1 MTHPSTRFGKAV
13 LHVGLPAVVAC
24 LLLLTPR
31 VLLAHAVLVK
41 SSPMANATLPPGT
54 IDIVLKFNSRVDG
67 SRSTVFLA
75 PANGSSK
82 PLALDKQTAP
92 DILAGH
98 ISGLGAGTYALEWQ
112 VLSVDGHITRGRVP
126 FQIK

>member
-1 MTHPSTRFGKAV
+1 MTQPSTRFGKAV
-13 LHVGLPAVVAC
+13 LRVGLPAVVAC

-31 VLLAHAVLVK
+31 ILLAHAVLVK
-41 SSPMANATLPPGT
+41 SNPIANATLPPGA
-54 IDIVLKFNSRVDG
+54 IDILLKFNSRVDG

-75 PANGSSK
+75 PADGSSK
-82 PLALDKQTAP
+82 PLALDKQTTP
-92 DILAGH
+92 DTLAGH
-98 ISGLGAGTYALEWQ
+98 VSGLGAGTYALDWQ